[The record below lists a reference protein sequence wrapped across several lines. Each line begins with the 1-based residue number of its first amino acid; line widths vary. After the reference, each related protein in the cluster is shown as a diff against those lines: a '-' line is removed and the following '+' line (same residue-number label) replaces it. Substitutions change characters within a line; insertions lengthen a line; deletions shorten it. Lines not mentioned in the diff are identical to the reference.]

1 MKDTGEISFQD
12 AVSQY
17 LLRHRSILDVQTKL
31 AEATARVNRALAK
44 SVTSCGCIAVAASKQ
59 TFPPDATLRDLGQF
73 MSTHLSGA
81 LCARCREVVE
91 TEIGST
97 LFYLAA
103 LCSLLHLNLKDVLEK
118 EYARVNALGVF
129 NLT

>member
-1 MKDTGEISFQD
+1 MKDAGEISFQD
-12 AVSQY
+12 SVSQY

-44 SVTSCGCIAVAASKQ
+44 AVTSCGCITVTAGKQ
-59 TFPPDATLRDLGQF
+59 TFPPDASLRDLGQF